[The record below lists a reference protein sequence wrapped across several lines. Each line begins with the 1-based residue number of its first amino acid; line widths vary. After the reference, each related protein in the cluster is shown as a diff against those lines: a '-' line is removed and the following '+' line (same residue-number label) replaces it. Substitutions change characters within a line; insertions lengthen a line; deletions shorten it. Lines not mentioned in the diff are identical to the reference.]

1 MRDAIF
7 GRLQCAVEN
16 FASVATGEVA
26 GFRNG
31 MEDLGLGGAVNREIV
46 DRFMGDWI
54 IGDVWGQW
62 EHSKDAFGVGESDG
76 FSLNLTMSD
85 PKYPR
90 TFKSELLL

>member
-7 GRLQCAVEN
+7 GRLQFAVED

-46 DRFMGDWI
+46 DRFMGDGVT
-54 IGDVWGQW
+54 GDVWGRR
-62 EHSKDAFGVGESDG
+62 EHAKDAFGVGESDG
-76 FSLNLTMSD
+76 FSLSLDKSD
-85 PKYPR
+85 PKCPR
-90 TFKSELLL
+90 TFKSE